1 MLAPILVA
9 QNGNP
14 GSGEILF
21 LDRRFSMWAV
31 TLLGICVVSIT
42 LLGVYIP
49 TVYIRKTNKV
59 LKLLDEIA
67 ANTSK

>member
-1 MLAPILVA
+1 
-9 QNGNP
+9 
-14 GSGEILF
+14 
-21 LDRRFSMWAV
+21 MWAV

-42 LLGVYIP
+42 LLGVYVP
-49 TVYIRKTNKV
+49 TVCIRKTNKV

>member
-1 MLAPILVA
+1 
-9 QNGNP
+9 
-14 GSGEILF
+14 
-21 LDRRFSMWAV
+21 MWPL
-31 TLLGICVVSIT
+31 TLLGICVVWIT
-42 LLGVYIP
+42 LLGVYVP